1 MPPFTQRSKSNLTEM
16 IMKLSDRS
24 LIKTA
29 SYINGA
35 WREADSSF
43 ALNNPATGEK
53 LADIADHGADA
64 VREAIDA
71 AAAAQKEWAAR
82 TAKDRAMLMR
92 SWFNL
97 VMENQEDLAQI
108 ITAEMG
114 KPLAESR
121 GEIAYGAS
129 FIDWFAEEGRRIT
142 GDILQP
148 HMTDKRLMVL
158 KQPIGVVAAITPW
171 NFPNAMIT
179 RKVAPA
185 IAAGCAVVLKPAAET
200 PLSALA
206 LAELADRAGIPAGV
220 INIVCGTNARDIGAE
235 MTSNDIVRKVTF
247 TGSTEVGRILMR
259 QSADTIKK
267 MGLELG
273 GNAPLIIFDDAD
285 IEVAVRETLASKFRN
300 AGQTCVCANRIF
312 VQSGIYDAFSKALA
326 EKVAAMK
333 VGDGAED
340 GVAIGPLIDAQ
351 GLEKVARH
359 VEDARAKGA
368 EAIVGGGA
376 HAMGGTFFEPT
387 VLTGMTTDMAIYA
400 EETFGPVAPL
410 FKFDTEEEVIA
421 MANDT
426 IFGLA
431 GYFFARD
438 MARVWRV
445 AEALEYGIVSVNTGI
460 FSNEVG
466 PFGGVKQSGIGR
478 EGSKY
483 GIDDFLEMKYV
494 CLGEI

>member
-1 MPPFTQRSKSNLTEM
+1 MQLK
-16 IMKLSDRS
+16 
-24 LIKTA
+24 
-29 SYINGA
+29 
-35 WREADSSF
+35 DSSLLRSESYVNGEWLAAPSGKTF
-43 ALNNPATGEK
+43 PINNPATGE
-53 LADIADHGADA
+53 LIMAVADHGADTIKT
-64 VREAIDA
+64 AIDA
-71 AAAAQKEWAAR
+71 AAIAQKEWAGR

-92 SWFNL
+92 AWFNL
-97 VMENQEDLAQI
+97 IMENQEDLAQI
-108 ITAEMG
+108 LTAEMG
-114 KPLAESR
+114 KPLAEAR

-129 FIDWFAEEGRRIT
+129 FIDWFGEEGRRIS

-148 HMTDKRLMVL
+148 HMTDKRIMVL
-158 KQPIGVVAAITPW
+158 KQPIGVFGAITPW

-179 RKVAPA
+179 RKLAPGL
-185 IAAGCAVVLKPAAET
+185 AAGCAAVLKPAEQT

-206 LAELADRAGIPAGV
+206 LAVLAERAGIPKGV
-220 INIVCGTNARDIGAE
+220 INIVNGLDAPAMGLE
-235 MTSNDIVRKVTF
+235 LTSNPTVRKITF
-247 TGSTEVGRILMR
+247 TGSTEVGRILMK

-267 MGLELG
+267 VSFELG
-273 GNAPLIIFDDAD
+273 GNAPLIVFDDAD
-285 IEVAVRETLASKFRN
+285 LDVAVREALASKFRN

-312 VQSGIYDAFSKALA
+312 VQAGIYDAFAAALTA
-326 EKVAAMK
+326 KVQEMK
-333 VGDGAED
+333 VGNGADD
-340 GVAIGPLIDAQ
+340 GVVQGPLIDMQ
-351 GLEKVARH
+351 GLEKVERH
-359 VEDARAKGA
+359 VQDAVAKGA
-368 EAIVGGGA
+368 QVQIGGSRHELGE
-376 HAMGGTFFEPT
+376 TFFQPT
-387 VLTGMTTDMAIYA
+387 VLTGMKTDMQIFS

-431 GYFFARD
+431 GYFFAKD

-460 FSNEVG
+460 FSNEIG

>member
-1 MPPFTQRSKSNLTEM
+1 MQLKDTSLLRSESYVNGEWLAAPGG
-16 IMKLSDRS
+16 
-24 LIKTA
+24 KTFP
-29 SYINGA
+29 I
-35 WREADSSF
+35 
-43 ALNNPATGEK
+43 NNPATGE
-53 LADIADHGADA
+53 LIMAVADHGADTIKT
-64 VREAIDA
+64 AIDA
-71 AAAAQKEWAAR
+71 AAIAQKEWAGR

-92 SWFNL
+92 AWFNL
-97 VMENQEDLAQI
+97 IMENQEDLAQI
-108 ITAEMG
+108 LTAEMG
-114 KPLAESR
+114 KPLAEAR

-129 FIDWFAEEGRRIT
+129 FIDWFGEEGRRIS

-148 HMTDKRLMVL
+148 HMTDKRIMVL
-158 KQPIGVVAAITPW
+158 KQPIGVFGAITPW

-179 RKVAPA
+179 RKLAPGL
-185 IAAGCAVVLKPAAET
+185 AAGCAAVLKPAEQT

-206 LAELADRAGIPAGV
+206 LAVLAERAGIPKGV
-220 INIVCGTNARDIGAE
+220 INIVNGLDAPAMGLE
-235 MTSNDIVRKVTF
+235 LTSNPIVRKITF
-247 TGSTEVGRILMR
+247 TGSTEVGRILMK

-267 MGLELG
+267 VSFELG
-273 GNAPLIIFDDAD
+273 GNAPLIVFDDAD
-285 IEVAVRETLASKFRN
+285 LDVAVREALASKFRN

-312 VQSGIYDAFSKALA
+312 VQAGIYDAFAAALTA
-326 EKVAAMK
+326 KVQEMK
-333 VGDGAED
+333 VGNGADD
-340 GVAIGPLIDAQ
+340 GVVQGPLIDMQ
-351 GLEKVARH
+351 GLEKVERH
-359 VEDARAKGA
+359 VQDAVAKGA
-368 EAIVGGGA
+368 QVQIGGSRHELGE
-376 HAMGGTFFEPT
+376 TFFQPT
-387 VLTGMTTDMAIYA
+387 VLTGMKTDMQIFS

-431 GYFFARD
+431 GYFFAKD

-460 FSNEVG
+460 FSNEIG

>member
-1 MPPFTQRSKSNLTEM
+1 MQLK
-16 IMKLSDRS
+16 
-24 LIKTA
+24 
-29 SYINGA
+29 
-35 WREADSSF
+35 DSSLLRSESYVNGEWLAASGGKTF
-43 ALNNPATGEK
+43 PINNPATGE
-53 LADIADHGADA
+53 LIMAVADHGADTIKK
-64 VREAIDA
+64 AIDA
-71 AAAAQKEWAAR
+71 AAIAQKEWAGR

-92 SWFNL
+92 AWFNL
-97 VMENQEDLAQI
+97 IMENLEDLAQI
-108 ITAEMG
+108 LTAEMG
-114 KPLAESR
+114 KPLAEAR

-129 FIDWFAEEGRRIT
+129 FIDWFGEEGRRIS

-148 HMTDKRLMVL
+148 HMTDKRIMVL
-158 KQPIGVVAAITPW
+158 KQPIGVFGAITPW

-179 RKVAPA
+179 RKLAPGL
-185 IAAGCAVVLKPAAET
+185 AAGCAAVLKPAEQT

-206 LAELADRAGIPAGV
+206 LAVLAERAGIPKGV
-220 INIVCGTNARDIGAE
+220 INIVNGLDAPAMGLE
-235 MTSNDIVRKVTF
+235 LTSNPTVRKITF
-247 TGSTEVGRILMR
+247 TGSTEVGRILMK

-267 MGLELG
+267 VSFELG
-273 GNAPLIIFDDAD
+273 GNAPLIVFDDAD
-285 IEVAVRETLASKFRN
+285 LDVAVREALASKFRN

-312 VQSGIYDAFSKALA
+312 VQAGIYDAFAA
-326 EKVAAMK
+326 AMTAKVQEMK
-333 VGDGAED
+333 VGNGADD
-340 GVAIGPLIDAQ
+340 GVVQGPLIDMQ
-351 GLEKVARH
+351 GLEKVERH
-359 VEDARAKGA
+359 VQDAVAKGA
-368 EAIVGGGA
+368 KVQIGGNRHELGE
-376 HAMGGTFFEPT
+376 TFFQPT
-387 VLTGMTTDMAIYA
+387 VLTGMKTDMQIFS

-410 FKFDTEEEVIA
+410 FKFETEEEVIA

-431 GYFFARD
+431 GYFFAKD

-460 FSNEVG
+460 FSNEIG

>member
-1 MPPFTQRSKSNLTEM
+1 MQLK
-16 IMKLSDRS
+16 
-24 LIKTA
+24 
-29 SYINGA
+29 
-35 WREADSSF
+35 DSSLLRSESYVNGEWLAAPGGKTF
-43 ALNNPATGEK
+43 SINNPATGE
-53 LADIADHGADA
+53 LIMAVADHGADTIKK
-64 VREAIDA
+64 AIDA
-71 AAAAQKEWAAR
+71 AAIAQKEWAGR

-92 SWFNL
+92 AWFNL
-97 VMENQEDLAQI
+97 IMENQEDLAQI
-108 ITAEMG
+108 LTAEMG
-114 KPLAESR
+114 KPLAEAR

-129 FIDWFAEEGRRIT
+129 FIDWFGEEGRRIS

-148 HMTDKRLMVL
+148 HMTDKRIMVL
-158 KQPIGVVAAITPW
+158 KQPIGVFGAITPW

-179 RKVAPA
+179 RKLAPGL
-185 IAAGCAVVLKPAAET
+185 AAGCAAVLKPAEQT

-206 LAELADRAGIPAGV
+206 LAVLAERAGIPKGV
-220 INIVCGTNARDIGAE
+220 INIVNGLDAPAMGLE
-235 MTSNDIVRKVTF
+235 LTSNPIVRKITF
-247 TGSTEVGRILMR
+247 TGSTEVGRILMK

-267 MGLELG
+267 VSFELG
-273 GNAPLIIFDDAD
+273 GNAPLIVFDDAD
-285 IEVAVRETLASKFRN
+285 LDVAVREALASKFRN

-312 VQSGIYDAFSKALA
+312 VQSGIYDAFATALTA
-326 EKVAAMK
+326 KVQEMK
-333 VGDGAED
+333 VGNGADD
-340 GVAIGPLIDAQ
+340 GVVQGPLIDMQ
-351 GLEKVARH
+351 GLEKVERH
-359 VEDARAKGA
+359 VQDAVAKGA
-368 EAIVGGGA
+368 KVQIGGNRHELGE
-376 HAMGGTFFEPT
+376 TFFQPT
-387 VLTGMTTDMAIYA
+387 VLTGMKTDMQIFS

-410 FKFDTEEEVIA
+410 FKFETEEEVIA

-431 GYFFARD
+431 GYFFAKD

-460 FSNEVG
+460 FSNEIG